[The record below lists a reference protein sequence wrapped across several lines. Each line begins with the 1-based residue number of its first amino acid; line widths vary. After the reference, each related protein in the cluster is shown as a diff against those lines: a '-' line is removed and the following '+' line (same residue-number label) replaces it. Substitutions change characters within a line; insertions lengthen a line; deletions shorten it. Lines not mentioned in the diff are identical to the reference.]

1 MSQNE
6 FDFSSLQQ
14 YYNIDKPAWFCVYI
28 SIESPPVIFI
38 LKKRYHNRNFRT
50 EFLSG
55 KLPRP

>member
-1 MSQNE
+1 MNSIFLRSN
-6 FDFSSLQQ
+6 
-14 YYNIDKPAWFCVYI
+14 NITTQINLHGSVYI